1 MVEESIVRG
10 VMKRTVLVMFLVAS
24 LLLVG
29 CAGQQ
34 GSGGSAEGGSGSE
47 KSCDIKNP
55 PLFKEGVLTVATDR
69 PAYPPWFEGG
79 PENYSGFEG
88 EVANEVAERM
98 DLPIE
103 WVVEPFPKSYA
114 PGSKDYDFDIN
125 QITITPEREQAV
137 DFSDGYFDNAQGV
150 LALKDSPAAAA
161 KSVSELKD
169 VKFGAV
175 VGTTGLDFINET
187 IKPNE
192 EPKIYDTTNDARSAL
207 ESGQVDAFVTDLVTT
222 VYLRDFEIKNSVVI
236 GQYPR
241 NEQFGML
248 FEEGNPLV
256 GCVNQVLGEM
266 KEDGTLQKLEEKYLK
281 QYLSVPTLKE

>member
-1 MVEESIVRG
+1 
-10 VMKRTVLVMFLVAS
+10 MKRTVVVMILVAG
-24 LLLVG
+24 LLLVS

-34 GSGGSAEGGSGSE
+34 GSGGSAEGGAGAE

-55 PLFKEGVLTVATDR
+55 PLYEEGVLTVATDR
-69 PAYPPWFEGG
+69 PAYPPWFEGS
-79 PENYSGFEG
+79 PKNYSGFEG
-88 EVANEVAERM
+88 EVANEIAERM

-103 WVVEPFPKSYA
+103 WVVEPFNKSYA

-125 QITITPEREQAV
+125 QITITPERERAV

-150 LALKDSPAAAA
+150 LALKDSPAADAE
-161 KSVSELKD
+161 SISDLKD

-175 VGTTGLDFINET
+175 VGTTSLDFINET
-187 IKPNE
+187 IQPNE
-192 EPKIYDTTNDARSAL
+192 EPKIYDTTNDTRSAL
-207 ESGQVDAFVTDLVTT
+207 EGGQIDALVTDLVTT
-222 VYLRDFEIKNSVVI
+222 VYLRDFEIDNSVVV

-248 FEEGNPLV
+248 FEQGNPLV
-256 GCVNQVLGEM
+256 GCVNQVLGQM
-266 KEDGTLQKLEEKYLK
+266 KEDGTLQRLEEKYLQ